1 VFFLANLGGF
11 DMVSNGNSQSK
22 KVIRPDENQSV
33 SHEMCGNGLIFN
45 NLIWLTTR
53 EAAIYLRKFTS
64 DGKPSEGAIRSL
76 VCRGQIK
83 ARKFLRRLY
92 FKREE
97 LDRLIETSQLV
108 GGY

>member
-1 VFFLANLGGF
+1 
-11 DMVSNGNSQSK
+11 MVDINNSQALVREK
-22 KVIRPDENQSV
+22 TDEHQNV
-33 SHEMCGNGLIFN
+33 SHEMCSSGLLFE
-45 NLIWLTTR
+45 NLIWLTTK

-64 DGKPSEGAIRSL
+64 SGKPSEGAIRSL